1 MIRLMLISV
10 VNGMS
15 HIIIVKLERIGKDE
29 LLATNSD
36 SRYRQRIAMTSE
48 LKQMLGDRSVIF
60 AEARLQ
66 QRGMRILRRIRDR
79 SW

>member
-1 MIRLMLISV
+1 
-10 VNGMS
+10 MS
-15 HIIIVKLERIGKDE
+15 HIIIVKLERIGKNE

-36 SRYRQRIAMTSE
+36 SRYRQRIEMTTE

-60 AEARLQ
+60 TEARLQ
-66 QRGMRILRRIRDR
+66 QSGMKILRRIRDR